1 MANKICEVCNKRI
14 ATVHITN
21 LVGEKKEHHFCEECA
36 KGKGI
41 NPAPKMIDIGQVL
54 SSLIGAKS
62 EAIDEKL
69 GALECP
75 RCGMTF
81 RQFKSKGR
89 LGCPYD
95 YEAFKEGVVPII
107 EQIHHSTQHV
117 GKVPS
122 QAGPSA
128 ARLSA
133 LIKLRQ
139 SLAAAVSAENYEG
152 AAELRDKISALEKEL
167 GCGNE

>member
-1 MANKICEVCNKRI
+1 MAGKICEICKKRI

-21 LVGEKKEHHFCEECA
+21 LVGGKKEHHFCEQCA
-36 KGKGI
+36 KEKGVSTTP
-41 NPAPKMIDIGQVL
+41 NIDIGQVL
-54 SSLIGAKS
+54 SSLIGGKT
-62 EAIDEKL
+62 EEIDEKL
-69 GALECP
+69 AALKCP

-81 RQFKSKGR
+81 RRFKSKGR
-89 LGCPYD
+89 LGCPHD
-95 YEAFKEGVVPII
+95 YEVFKDGLLPII
-107 EQIHHSTQHV
+107 EQIHHSTQHA

-139 SLAAAVSAENYEG
+139 NLQNAVSAENYEE
-152 AAELRDKISALEKEL
+152 AAQLRDKISVLEREL
-167 GCGNE
+167 GSESE

>member
-36 KGKGI
+36 KEKGI

-107 EQIHHSTQHV
+107 EQIHHSTQHI